1 MRTVYGILV
10 GLFLCLAIT
19 YPVLAE
25 ELKVTINVE
34 NGDKATQV
42 LGADVY
48 AMVDGRLTEITV
60 APDNMPFRMNLK
72 TGALRLKSFY
82 ITQRQALKKV
92 EE

>member
-60 APDNMPFRMNLK
+60 APDRMNLK

-82 ITQRQALKKV
+82 ITQKQALKKV

>member
-1 MRTVYGILV
+1 MRIVYSILV
-10 GLFLCLAIT
+10 GLFLCLVIT

-25 ELKVTINVE
+25 ELKVTINVK

-42 LGADVY
+42 LVADIY
-48 AMVDGRLTEITV
+48 AIVDGRLTEITV

-82 ITQRQALKKV
+82 ITQKQVLKNI

>member
-1 MRTVYGILV
+1 MRIVYSILV

-25 ELKVTINVE
+25 ELKVTINVK
-34 NGDKATQV
+34 NGNKDTQV
-42 LGADVY
+42 LVADIY
-48 AMVDGRLTEITV
+48 AIVDGRLTEITV

-82 ITQRQALKKV
+82 ITQKQVLKNI

>member
-1 MRTVYGILV
+1 MKTVYGILI
-10 GLFLCLAIT
+10 GLFLCFAVT

-34 NGDKATQV
+34 NGERATQV
-42 LGADVY
+42 IGADVY
-48 AMVDGRLTEITV
+48 ALVDGRLTEITV

-72 TGALRLKSFY
+72 TGALHLKSFY
-82 ITQRQALKKV
+82 ITQKQALKKI

>member
-1 MRTVYGILV
+1 MSTIYGILV

-25 ELKVTINVE
+25 ELKVTINVK

-42 LGADVY
+42 LVADIY
-48 AMVDGRLTEITV
+48 AIVDGRLTEITV

-82 ITQRQALKKV
+82 ITQKQVLKNI